1 MRNILAELRGLFRRE
16 AESREMDEELRD
28 YLDRAAEARV
38 RTGIEPREARRS
50 VRLEMGSVESLKD
63 EISGLDWQAGVESV
77 WRDIRFGVRLLL
89 KRPGFT
95 VVAALALAIGIG
107 ANTAIFSVI
116 DALMWKRLPASR
128 PEELYTLKRNE
139 PGNTNEY
146 MNYRWF
152 ERYRALTDV
161 FADAAAITNQDR
173 SNVTVNGASN
183 ESQVRVGLVTGNY
196 FDVLGIKAGIG
207 RAFTADDD
215 RVLGGHP
222 VAVLSYRYWQRIFGG
237 DRAAVGR
244 TFELNGTTY
253 TVLGVTPG
261 DFTGEWVGR
270 PTDFWIPLAMLSEVL
285 TELPLERVRGGRL
298 NYEVLVRLRPRVSR
312 APAEAA
318 AQVLYQ
324 TIWKERLGS
333 QPELGQMRQA
343 EQSRLE
349 LIPAMNGYSPQ
360 REMLKRPLAILTVSV
375 GLLLLISCA
384 SVANLLIVRATGRQ
398 REIAIRLALGAGR
411 ARLLRQLLTE
421 SVMLSTL
428 GGGLGLLFA
437 MWANS
442 MLLGL
447 VSAGPA
453 QMGGGVTPDPVYLEV
468 RPDGRM
474 LAFTFSLSIL
484 TSVLFGLAPA
494 LRGIRSI
501 GERSAAGLA
510 RTSLPGR
517 ALVVAQVALSL
528 ILLIGAGLFAGTLR
542 RLQTQQ
548 LGLDR
553 RHVLLVWTSL
563 RQGARIFDRATPLF
577 EQVPARLA
585 ELPGVESA
593 SASVY
598 GLLNGSQSS
607 GVDVA
612 VPGRAPRADQDAR
625 ALSDLV
631 APRYFET
638 LGMRLVAGRDFNLRD
653 NAKAPP
659 VVIINE
665 AMSRRFFGGTSPVGQ
680 RIDFGSVASNRSI
693 AGGALG
699 GARFEIVGVVS
710 NAIHVGPR
718 DRDGLMFYRPY
729 AQDVPHLV
737 SACLALRTAGP
748 AATMADRVRQE
759 LRRLDS
765 SLPVLRIDTVEQQ
778 LEDTLGQERLI
789 AILTGFL
796 GLAALSLACLGLYG
810 VVSYSVARRTSE
822 IGVRM
827 AFGAMPDDI
836 LRMVMADTLSM
847 VAAGIAIGMPVALA
861 GARSIESQLYGVS
874 ATDAATVCGA
884 CGLMAAV
891 AAIAGWLPARR
902 AARVDPLTALRC
914 E

>member
-1 MRNILAELRGLFRRE
+1 
-16 AESREMDEELRD
+16 
-28 YLDRAAEARV
+28 
-38 RTGIEPREARRS
+38 
-50 VRLEMGSVESLKD
+50 
-63 EISGLDWQAGVESV
+63 
-77 WRDIRFGVRLLL
+77 
-89 KRPGFT
+89 
-95 VVAALALAIGIG
+95 
-107 ANTAIFSVI
+107 
-116 DALMWKRLPASR
+116 
-128 PEELYTLKRNE
+128 
-139 PGNTNEY
+139 
-146 MNYRWF
+146 
-152 ERYRALTDV
+152 
-161 FADAAAITNQDR
+161 
-173 SNVTVNGASN
+173 
-183 ESQVRVGLVTGNY
+183 
-196 FDVLGIKAGIG
+196 
-207 RAFTADDD
+207 
-215 RVLGGHP
+215 
-222 VAVLSYRYWQRIFGG
+222 
-237 DRAAVGR
+237 
-244 TFELNGTTY
+244 
-253 TVLGVTPG
+253 
-261 DFTGEWVGR
+261 
-270 PTDFWIPLAMLSEVL
+270 
-285 TELPLERVRGGRL
+285 
-298 NYEVLVRLRPRVSR
+298 
-312 APAEAA
+312 
-318 AQVLYQ
+318 
-324 TIWKERLGS
+324 
-333 QPELGQMRQA
+333 
-343 EQSRLE
+343 
-349 LIPAMNGYSPQ
+349 
-360 REMLKRPLAILTVSV
+360 
-375 GLLLLISCA
+375 
-384 SVANLLIVRATGRQ
+384 
-398 REIAIRLALGAGR
+398 LALGAGR

-437 MWANS
+437 TWANS
-442 MLLGL
+442 MLLSL

-453 QMGGGVTPDPVYLEV
+453 QMGGGVTPDPLYLEL

-484 TSVLFGLAPA
+484 TSLLFGLAPA
-494 LRGIRSI
+494 LRGIRNI
-501 GERSAAGLA
+501 GERSTAGLA
-510 RTSLPGR
+510 RTSLSGR

-542 RLQTQQ
+542 RLQSQQ

-563 RQGARIFDRATPLF
+563 RQGARIFDRATPVF
-577 EQVPARLA
+577 EQIPTRLA

-598 GLLNGSQSS
+598 GLLNGGQSS

-612 VPGRAPRADQDAR
+612 VPGRAADEGAR

-638 LGMRLVAGRDFNLRD
+638 LGMRLLAGRDFNLRD

-699 GARFEIVGVVS
+699 STRFEIVGVVG
-710 NAIHVGPR
+710 NAIHVRPR

-748 AATMADRVRQE
+748 AGPMADRVRQE
-759 LRRLDS
+759 LRRLDA

-789 AILTGFL
+789 AILTGFF
-796 GLAALSLACLGLYG
+796 GLAALSLACIGLYG

-827 AFGAMPDDI
+827 AFGALPAHI
-836 LRMVMADTLSM
+836 LRMVMTDTLSM
-847 VAAGIAIGMPVALA
+847 VAAGVAIGVPVALA